1 MSDSLYGVRLAQNKA
16 GKTYIA
22 GLYGKNGVAQKLK
35 SMGLERNEFQKWVKQ
50 AALIVAQRAT
60 FLAPRQTGRL
70 ALSIRG
76 YAGKKITQN
85 NAPARYLF
93 GGVVIASGVDQQQIA
108 KRRNDSTYEVMSYA
122 KAVSF
127 GRYYQRSSL
136 GLRIGARLTG
146 DSRGVRQSA
155 IRTKGNPYMRTAREQ
170 TRSAVVKMWNRNIGR
185 WIEQNGFDAE
195 GFGGA

>member
-1 MSDSLYGVRLAQNKA
+1 MSDSLYGVRLATSKSGKA
-16 GKTYIA
+16 YIA
-22 GLYGKNGVAQKLK
+22 GLYGKNGVAQKLRD
-35 SMGLERNEFQKWVKQ
+35 MGLERNEFQKWVKQ

-60 FLAPRQTGRL
+60 HLAPRDTGRL

-93 GGVVIASGVDQQQIA
+93 GGVVIASAIDQTQVA

-122 KAVSF
+122 KAISF
-127 GRYYQRSSL
+127 GRYYERSNL
-136 GLRIGARLTG
+136 VRRIGSRLSG
-146 DSRGVRQSA
+146 DTRGVRMKT

-170 TRSAVVKMWNRNIGR
+170 TRSAVVKMWNNETRR
-185 WIEQNGFDAE
+185 WIERNGFE
-195 GFGGA
+195 TQGFGGA